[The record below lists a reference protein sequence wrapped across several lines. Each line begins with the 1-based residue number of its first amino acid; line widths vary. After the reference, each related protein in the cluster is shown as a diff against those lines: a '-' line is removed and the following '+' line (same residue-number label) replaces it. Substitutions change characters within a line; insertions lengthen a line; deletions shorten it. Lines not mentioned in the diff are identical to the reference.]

1 MIWTLL
7 TALSCL
13 LPLFPLTTGF
23 QLPCHSSSQRSA
35 KEALY
40 FTLFLFE
47 NLLQLFHMVD
57 SLCSFRSQIKF
68 HLLKIVFPCH
78 DYLMSPPN
86 LPCTCLWITFTLFK
100 RTFFFLFPFW
110 LSLLIYMYLLI
121 AGTLISFVDDS
132 DLTM

>member
-1 MIWTLL
+1 MFKRLL
-7 TALSCL
+7 CL
-13 LPLFPLTTGF
+13 LIVLRIKLDSLHSLQEHKWSGPCSLLCPVY
-23 QLPCHSSSQRSA
+23 CHSFPSQLGSSYPVTLPPRERA

-100 RTFFFLFPFW
+100 RTFFFLFPF
-110 LSLLIYMYLLI
+110 
-121 AGTLISFVDDS
+121 
-132 DLTM
+132 